1 MIFVICI
8 AIATVSILATVAW
21 FVYTINE
28 VQKRIDDDSQL

>member
-21 FVYTINE
+21 FIYTIHE
-28 VQKRIDDDSQL
+28 VQKRIDNESN

>member
-8 AIATVSILATVAW
+8 AIATVSILAIVAW